1 MHRLITVPWFSFPE
15 LWHLHMDEHRVAG
28 DLHILGSGAA
38 QRERRGLCQCQQHHR
53 QMADHQLYPESGL
66 CL

>member
-1 MHRLITVPWFSFPE
+1 
-15 LWHLHMDEHRVAG
+15 MDEHRVAS
-28 DLHILGSGAA
+28 DLHFLGGGAA
-38 QRERRGLCQCQQHHR
+38 QRERRSLCQCQQHHQ